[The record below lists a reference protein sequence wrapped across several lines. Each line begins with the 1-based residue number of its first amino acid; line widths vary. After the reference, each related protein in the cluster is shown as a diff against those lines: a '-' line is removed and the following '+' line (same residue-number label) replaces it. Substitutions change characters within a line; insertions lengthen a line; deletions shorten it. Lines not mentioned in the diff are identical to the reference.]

1 MSTTAS
7 RLRIAGPSARIARRY
22 AAALSLL
29 CISYAAG
36 AVDVDTTTPLDP
48 QPVPGE
54 VAVESLWTDR
64 VQTLGSDQI
73 GEAWTFYGS
82 FDALE
87 DEPTRAA
94 YCTEQA
100 EALAGHLRAFAQ
112 SLAFWSMELECASLG
127 GDTAREERATGALR
141 ALFEHELR
149 EASWPA
155 LDYRPIRVTSEHDV
169 LAWIELSGLELIALY
184 YPMPSHRGELRMRAE
199 LWSEEE
205 GRETIHDFDFIE
217 PMARQLGGA
226 DAASN
231 TLNRLGL
238 VNAMFQRYQH
248 EPESSIGE
256 LAIALSSLRELKDRA
271 AVIATLDRHASTN
284 NLSALRMLADLCVVE
299 RQPECAP
306 QAIDHL
312 LPLAEQG
319 SAVHLTY
326 LAYAH
331 AFGVGTR
338 KDLKA
343 AAQLMD
349 RAAERLGPHSAG
361 LLFRHLLLR
370 SGTQRVDRL
379 RDVPKFLPAL
389 FERAVREGEA
399 RAFADWLS
407 VRKMAG
413 QRLSRQDE
421 ARLRQSAEAG
431 DAIAAI
437 AAAVLLESRDA
448 DRLRWWMLAAPKV
461 PAAALDAARLLA
473 QDPNADIELLI
484 RHYELALVEL
494 DRKALGEF
502 IEALYRRDQS
512 TLALNW
518 VRVAATLGDA
528 AAQFTLARAILAARD
543 GSEGSPAQAKHLL
556 ERVVQQAQGPRLQA
570 GARRALARLL
580 VDGAEGVEPDLGTAF
595 ELLRSNVQKLE
606 DPESALLLA
615 VLLILHPD
623 QATADENGERQLRAM
638 ADAQRGD
645 AQYELANLLLSGDLP
660 GGTAEALQW
669 FDRAQSNGHL
679 AAQND
684 LAWLRCTDAD
694 PEIRNPALGLPL
706 AEALHPRATGRAAYL
721 DTVAA
726 CHAANRQFPQAVE
739 IQQAALDAL
748 PESASAEARAGF
760 EARLADYQAGKAYL
774 APPRE

>member
-1 MSTTAS
+1 MSTPGF
-7 RLRIAGPSARIARRY
+7 RLRIAGPSARPPRRL
-22 AAALSLL
+22 AAVLSLL
-29 CISYAAG
+29 CASLAAG
-36 AVDVDTTTPLDP
+36 AVDLETTASTEP
-48 QPVPGE
+48 QSVPGE

-64 VQTLGSDQI
+64 IPLVSSDEI

-82 FDALE
+82 FEALQ
-87 DEPTRAA
+87 DEAARATF
-94 YCTEQA
+94 CTEQA
-100 EALAGHLRAFAQ
+100 DALAGHLRAFAQ
-112 SLAFWSMELECASLG
+112 SLAFWSMELECAGFG
-127 GDTAREERATGALR
+127 GDSVREERATGALR

-149 EASWPA
+149 EARWPS

-199 LWSEEE
+199 LWNEET
-205 GRETIHDFDFIE
+205 GRETIHDFDFIG

-231 TLNRLGL
+231 ALNRIGL
-238 VNAMFQRYQH
+238 VSAMFQRYQH

-256 LAIALSSLRELKDRA
+256 LAMALSSLRELKNSA
-271 AVIATLDRHASTN
+271 AVIATLDRHASAN

-299 RQPECAP
+299 RRAECAP

-331 AFGVGTR
+331 AYGVGTR

-361 LLFRHLLLR
+361 LLFRYLLLR
-370 SGTQRVDRL
+370 SGTQRGDRL

-389 FERAVREGEA
+389 FERAVREGEP

-421 ARLRQSAEAG
+421 ATLRQSAEAG
-431 DAIAAI
+431 NAIAAI
-437 AAAVLLESRDA
+437 AVAVLLESREA
-448 DRLRWWMLAAPKV
+448 DRLRWWMLAAPEV

-473 QDPNADIELLI
+473 QDPNSDIDLMI
-484 RHYELALVEL
+484 RHYELGLVEL

-502 IEALYRRDQS
+502 IETLYRRDQS
-512 TLALNW
+512 SLALQW
-518 VRVAATLGDA
+518 VRVAATLGDP
-528 AAQFTLARAILAARD
+528 AAQFTLARAILAAPD
-543 GSEGSPAQAKHLL
+543 GSEGSATQAKQLL
-556 ERVVQQAQGPRLQA
+556 ERVAQQAQGPKLQA
-570 GARRALARLL
+570 SARRTLARLL
-580 VDGAEGVEPDLGTAF
+580 VDGAEGVEPDLGMAVD
-595 ELLRSNVQKLE
+595 LLRANLQKL
-606 DPESALLLA
+606 DDAESALLLA
-615 VLLILHPD
+615 VLLVLHPD
-623 QATADENGERQLRAM
+623 QAGEDENGERMLRAM
-638 ADAQRGD
+638 AESGRNDAR
-645 AQYELANLLLSGDLP
+645 YELASLLLNGDLP
-660 GGTAEALQW
+660 GGSAEALHW
-669 FDRAQSNGHL
+669 FDRAQTDGHL

-694 PEIRNPALGLPL
+694 PGIRDPALGLPL
-706 AEALHPRATGRAAYL
+706 AEALYPRAIGRAAYL

-726 CHAANRQFPQAVE
+726 CHAANGQFPQAVE
-739 IQQAALDAL
+739 IQQAALDAV
-748 PESASAEARAGF
+748 PDTASAEMRAGF
-760 EARLADYQAGKAYL
+760 ETRLADYRAGKAYL

>member
-1 MSTTAS
+1 MSTPAS
-7 RLRIAGPSARIARRY
+7 SLRIAGTTAGKARRY

-29 CISYAAG
+29 CISYTAG
-36 AVDVDTTTPLDP
+36 AVEIDTTPTIDP

-54 VAVESLWTDR
+54 VAVESLWTDQ
-64 VQTLGSDQI
+64 VQTLSSDEI

-87 DEPTRAA
+87 DEATRAA

-112 SLAFWSMELECASLG
+112 SLAFWSMELECASFG
-127 GDTAREERATGALR
+127 GDAAREERATGALR

-149 EASWPA
+149 EARWPA
-155 LDYRPIRVTSEHDV
+155 LDYRPIRATSEYDV

-184 YPMPSHRGELRMRAE
+184 YPMPSHRGALRMRAE

-217 PMARQLGGA
+217 PMARQLGGS
-226 DAASN
+226 DAAGN
-231 TLNRLGL
+231 ALNRLGL

-256 LAIALSSLRELKDRA
+256 LAIALSSLRELKDSA
-271 AVIATLDRHASTN
+271 AVIATLDRHASAN

-299 RQPECAP
+299 RRLQCAP

-349 RAAERLGPHSAG
+349 RAAERLGPHTAG
-361 LLFRHLLLR
+361 LLFRDLLIR
-370 SGTQRVDRL
+370 SGKQRGDRFPDL
-379 RDVPKFLPAL
+379 PKFLPAL
-389 FERAVREGEA
+389 LERAYREGQP

-413 QRLSRQDE
+413 QRLSRRDE
-421 ARLRQSAEAG
+421 ATLRQAAEAG
-431 DAIAAI
+431 DPVAAI
-437 AAAVLLESRDA
+437 TMALLLEEREA
-448 DRLRWWMLAAPKV
+448 DRLRWWMLAAPEI
-461 PAAALDAARLLA
+461 PAAALVAARLLA
-473 QDPNADIELLI
+473 QDPNADIDLLI
-484 RHYELALVEL
+484 RHYESGLVEL

-502 IEALYRRDQS
+502 IETLYRRDQS

-518 VRVAATLGDA
+518 ARVAATLGDP

-556 ERVVQQAQGPRLQA
+556 ERVAQQAQGQKLQA
-570 GARRALARLL
+570 GARRTLARLL
-580 VDGAEGVEPDLGTAF
+580 VDGAEGVEPDLQAAF
-595 ELLRSNVQKLE
+595 DLLRSNVQKLE
-606 DPESALLLA
+606 DQESALLLA
-615 VLLILHPD
+615 VLLVLHPD

-638 ADAQRGD
+638 ADAERGD

-660 GGTAEALQW
+660 GGKDEALQW
-669 FDRAQSNGHL
+669 FDRAQTNGHL

-706 AEALHPRATGRAAYL
+706 AEALHPRATGEAAYL

-726 CHAANRQFPQAVE
+726 CHAANGQFPQAAE
-739 IQQAALDAL
+739 IQQAALDAV
-748 PESASAEARAGF
+748 PDSASAEARAGF
-760 EARLADYQAGKAYL
+760 EARLADYRAGKAYL